1 MAHTILRTRKTP
13 EDLSKSL
20 LGAKGVSCD
29 ATRYGK
35 LADRASGEGAFE
47 VKVGASVVQVG
58 LLVHNQQPWLCGS
71 PDGLFATGEG
81 TVLLE
86 IKCPH
91 SIKDSAVIDSTA
103 EVTFVKYL
111 VYEEGRLCL
120 RRTHK
125 YYTQVQV
132 LMYCTSAF
140 NLGECFF
147 FVYTSVD
154 SVIGA
159 VERDNIFLET
169 AIRRL
174 EGSFFSHYLPA
185 IVKEYSS

>member
-1 MAHTILRTRKTP
+1 M
-13 EDLSKSL
+13 
-20 LGAKGVSCD
+20 
-29 ATRYGK
+29 
-35 LADRASGEGAFE
+35 
-47 VKVGASVVQVG
+47 G

-71 PDGLFATGEG
+71 PDGLFSTGEG

-125 YYTQVQV
+125 YFTQVQV
-132 LMYCTSAF
+132 LMYVL

-147 FVYTSVD
+147 FCVHECRQCNCCCGERQHFLGD
-154 SVIGA
+154 SHPALG
-159 VERDNIFLET
+159 RLLFLSLL
-169 AIRRL
+169 A
-174 EGSFFSHYLPA
+174 SNC
-185 IVKEYSS
+185 